1 MRLSL
6 TRGNAILFLKTE
18 GSMRMLY
25 IKNGRVMDPLTGR
38 DEARDIL
45 IDRGVIIKVSA
56 QADMEAYLED
66 CKSLEQE
73 EMTVVDASG
82 CVVSPGLTDVHV
94 HFRDPG
100 FTYKEDILSGA
111 KAALSGGI
119 TRVVLMA
126 NTKPVADSEETLR
139 YILEKG
145 KETGLHVETCAS
157 ISKGLLGKELVD
169 MKALKEA
176 GAAGFTD
183 DGIPLLD
190 EQFVRMAMEEAV
202 KWEMPLSFHEENPA
216 YIENNGINRGKASEH
231 FQIGG
236 SDRQAEISMI
246 ERDIRLAK
254 ETGAEIDIQ
263 HISTKEGVALVREA
277 RKSHP
282 NIHAEATPHHFS
294 LTEEAVIEHG
304 TLAKMNPPLRTE
316 EDRQAIIKGL
326 AEGTIEIIAT
336 DHAPHSIEEKERKLT
351 EAPSGIIGLETAL
364 PLAITNLV
372 NPGHMTLMQ
381 VLERMIVGPAKL
393 YKFETDSIQ
402 EGKQADII
410 IFNPEETFRYEKTFS
425 KSQNSPFLGQAL
437 FGKVHMT
444 ITNGNIVY
452 KADDC
457 TNS

>member
-1 MRLSL
+1 
-6 TRGNAILFLKTE
+6 
-18 GSMRMLY
+18 MLY
-25 IKNGRVMDPLTGR
+25 IKNGRVMDPFTGT
-38 DEARDIL
+38 DEALDVL
-45 IDRGVIIKVSA
+45 IDEGFIIKVSV
-56 QADMEAYLED
+56 QADMKDYLEKCRD
-66 CKSLEQE
+66 SDKRK
-73 EMTVVDASG
+73 MTVVDASG

-100 FTYKEDILSGA
+100 FTYKEDIFSGA
-111 KAALSGGI
+111 KAALAGGI

-126 NTKPVADSEETLR
+126 NTNPVADNEETLR

-145 KETGLHVETCAS
+145 KETSLHVKTCAS
-157 ISKGLLGKELVD
+157 ISKGLAGKELVN
-169 MKALKEA
+169 MGNLKEA
-176 GAAGFTD
+176 GASGFTD

-190 EQFVRMAMEEAV
+190 EEFVRNAMEEAV

-216 YIENNGINRGKASEH
+216 YITDNGVNRGRASEY

-277 RKSHP
+277 RKRYP

-294 LTEEAVIEHG
+294 LTEEAAVEYG

-326 AEGTIEIIAT
+326 AEGIIEIIAT
-336 DHAPHSIEEKERKLT
+336 DHAPHSSEEKKRELVK
-351 EAPSGIIGLETAL
+351 APSGIIGLETAL

-372 NPGHMTLMQ
+372 KPGHMTLMQ
-381 VLERMIVGPAKL
+381 VLERMVVGPAKL
-393 YKFETDSIQ
+393 YKFDIDSIQ
-402 EGKQADII
+402 EGKRADIV
-410 IFNPEETFRYEKTFS
+410 IFNPEETFCYSQSFS
-425 KSQNSPFLGQAL
+425 KSQNSPFLGQTL
-437 FGKVHMT
+437 WGKIRMT
-444 ITNGNIVY
+444 ITDGNIVY
-452 KADDC
+452 KADDAGDA
-457 TNS
+457 S